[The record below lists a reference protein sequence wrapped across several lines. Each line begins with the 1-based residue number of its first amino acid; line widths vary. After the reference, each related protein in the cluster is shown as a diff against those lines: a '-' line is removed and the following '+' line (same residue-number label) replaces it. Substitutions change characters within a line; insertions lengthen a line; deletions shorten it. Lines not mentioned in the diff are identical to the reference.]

1 MGDVFVEN
9 VFLLYSYFQNDPK
22 YIVFFFVC
30 CLFICLLAV
39 FSKKP
44 DVSPFFQ
51 IRNKLVFPSFLL
63 TILVFNPFSASLL
76 ISKVMMASRF
86 FRFSWILP
94 VLIVIAL
101 AMVGVIQ
108 TLPFKPVKI
117 FVAALAPILFVGVNF
132 QLGSFLD
139 EYWTNDTPN
148 WYKIPECV
156 IDLCDYIENDSTFDE
171 KTVIMPSLL
180 SAWVRQY
187 QSDIVMPYSAN
198 HYDFYISNTV
208 DYFPLYSATNSSGT
222 YDLSLVGALASSYP
236 FNYVV
241 IPAYLSTTGSL
252 ESSGYEFV
260 YTINDKYLQTEDE
273 DYSRLGAYHMQY
285 YLYRRKVKS

>member
-1 MGDVFVEN
+1 MEN
-9 VFLLYSYFQNDPK
+9 AFRLYTYFQEDPTR
-22 YIVFFFVC
+22 YILFFVC
-30 CLFICLLAV
+30 CVLVCLAAVIFKKRGDTV
-39 FSKKP
+39 FSK
-44 DVSPFFQ
+44 V
-51 IRNKLVFPSFLL
+51 RNKLVLPSLL
-63 TILVFNPFSASLL
+63 LAVLLFNPFSASLL
-76 ISKVMMASRF
+76 VSKMMPSRV
-86 FRFSWILP
+86 FRFSWVVPLL
-94 VLIVIAL
+94 VVIAIT
-101 AMVGVIQ
+101 MVAIVRN
-108 TLPFKPVKI
+108 LPFKPVK
-117 FVAALAPILFVGVNF
+117 VLAAVLAPLLFVGVNF
-132 QLGSFLD
+132 QLSSFLD

-156 IDLCDYIENDSTFDE
+156 IDLCDYVENDSTFDE

-273 DYSRLGAYHMQY
+273 DYSRWGAYHMQY